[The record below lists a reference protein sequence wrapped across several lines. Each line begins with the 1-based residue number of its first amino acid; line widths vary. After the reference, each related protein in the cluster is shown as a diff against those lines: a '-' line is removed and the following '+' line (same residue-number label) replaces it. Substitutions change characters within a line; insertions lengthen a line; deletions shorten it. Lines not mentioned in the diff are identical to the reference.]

1 MTSTFSTIDHLL
13 CAYAA
18 HCFSHKLNYLLLGNI
33 KQPYLDY
40 ISQAED
46 AADTLGSPMEK
57 GILLYV
63 KSKIAAIKPD
73 DFTESSSHYLAESNS
88 LLCNIPGETVKF

>member
-1 MTSTFSTIDHLL
+1 MGKAVTKIYM
-13 CAYAA
+13 AY
-18 HCFSHKLNYLLLGNI
+18 FRYLDNNSD
-33 KQPYLDY
+33 YLDY